1 MLHICLSA
9 AAHGQRTFTNVTMHR
24 WKLTSPSRFWT
35 LGPNWPKG
43 GEIDILEGVNE
54 FTNNGMTLHTSPGCQ
69 IGSDTTQFSGSVT
82 TGNCDVAAD
91 GQLKNAG
98 CSIAHPSKQSYGAG
112 LNQAGGGVYATAW
125 NSDGISIF
133 FFPRDSVPADALGDN
148 PNPEAWGKPA
158 AKFAGACDIEK
169 MFAEQQI
176 IIDTTFC
183 GAWAGA
189 AWEDG
194 SCAKKAKTCDEYVR
208 DNPEAFTEA
217 YWEINALKV
226 YQDNGKAP
234 AAPSPPAYTPK
245 STAVSVPV
253 PVSTRSPVAAPPL
266 SSQVAPPNSSVLVPV
281 PVSTKSPV
289 AAPPL
294 SSQVAPPNSSV
305 LVPGVPS
312 KPSVTPIVQIPS
324 SKAPAASG
332 VPSPGPQSS
341 RTRGGPGSA
350 RPSKP
355 VNTQINAAPTGAQG
369 MPGWSWPSAG
379 DNGGEDS
386 QVAPPSN
393 GSNTPAENSSGVAAL
408 PSSRPSN
415 IPAPPARPSVKPP
428 PVPNVPAEEN
438 AAPVRTVYQTVYL
451 TKTAAVGAAATPA
464 PEEKHARMARHIQ
477 LHRRRWTQQHAHI

>member
-1 MLHICLSA
+1 
-9 AAHGQRTFTNVTMHR
+9 
-24 WKLTSPSRFWT
+24 
-35 LGPNWPKG
+35 
-43 GEIDILEGVNE
+43 
-54 FTNNGMTLHTSPGCQ
+54 MTLHTSPGCQ

-82 TGNCDVAAD
+82 TRNCDVAAD

-112 LNQAGGGVYATAW
+112 LNQAGCGIYATAW
-125 NSDGISIF
+125 NSDGISIY

-194 SCAKKAKTCDEYVR
+194 SCAKKAKTCNEYVR

-253 PVSTRSPVAAPPL
+253 PVST
-266 SSQVAPPNSSVLVPV
+266 
-281 PVSTKSPV
+281 KSPV

-294 SSQVAPPNSSV
+294 SSQVAPPNSSLLV
-305 LVPGVPS
+305 PMPVSTKSPVVAPPLSSKVASSNSSSLVPGVPS
-312 KPSVTPIVQIPS
+312 KPSVTPVLPLPS

-355 VNTQINAAPTGAQG
+355 INTQINAAPTGAQG
-369 MPGWSWPSAG
+369 MPGWSWPSAA
-379 DNGGEDS
+379 DNGNEDGP
-386 QVAPPSN
+386 APPSN
-393 GSNTPAENSSGVAAL
+393 GSNTPAENASGVAAL
-408 PSSRPSN
+408 PSSRLPIAQPSKM
-415 IPAPPARPSVKPP
+415 PAPPARPSVKPP

-438 AAPVRTVYQTVYL
+438 AAPIRTVYQTVYL
-451 TKTAAVGAAATPA
+451 TKTAAVAAAATPA

-477 LHRRRWTQQHAHI
+477 LHRRRWTQQHVHI